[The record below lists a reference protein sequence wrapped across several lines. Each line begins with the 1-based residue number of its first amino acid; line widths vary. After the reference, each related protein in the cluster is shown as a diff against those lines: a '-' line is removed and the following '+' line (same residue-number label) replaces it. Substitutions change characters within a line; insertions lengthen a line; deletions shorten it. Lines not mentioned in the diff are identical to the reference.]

1 MLMKNSK
8 DDLERHKAATVSLVP
23 PPPPPKQPAIITT
36 PPTSNTN
43 NFTTMS
49 TAVTEPH
56 LSSLQR
62 SHTVTSSVSSG
73 NRRHFILRFNKTL
86 NCCFYTDNGR
96 H

>member
-1 MLMKNSK
+1 MLMENTK
-8 DDLERHKAATVSLVP
+8 DDLERHKAATVSLAP

-43 NFTTMS
+43 DVTTMS

-62 SHTVTSSVSSG
+62 SHNVTSNVSST
-73 NRRHFILRFNKTL
+73 NRGSFIL
-86 NCCFYTDNGR
+86 CF
-96 H
+96 